1 MDNRITP
8 EMARAELAR
17 RRSSSQVTPEMAR
30 SELERRRSQGSS
42 LGHKI
47 GAFTDGVAQALT
59 GNFSDEMEAGIK
71 SGTLGIKIG
80 NMEATPFENLWGNYD
95 EELSKVQSRMDE
107 NQKVSPGYRLGGEL
121 AGGLTG
127 GAGMVKNGL
136 TMVGRTG
143 AKSLG
148 GKVATGMGEGAAYGA
163 LYGAGGAKEGERG
176 QGAKSG
182 AVVGAL
188 TGGLIEGGAGVLAK
202 KRAIKSMPKVQ
213 TSDEIKDIGRGL
225 YQKTKKSGLIVK
237 KDAFKDAATDI
248 VDQLSDFG
256 YDPDLQKGVGVLE
269 KRFAKALD
277 QDLSLPELD
286 NLRKLA
292 TNVARDGSD
301 SEQAAASIFIDAVDD
316 LVLSEKNWVG
326 SNKEALQDLT
336 KARKVWKQAM
346 KASMVEEAMY
356 RASNA
361 ASGLE
366 QGTRNAFRAILNNP
380 KKRKAFSKQ
389 ETLILEMIANGSKK
403 QNLAKLIGKLGFGSH
418 GANSFLGGTIGVG
431 VGGLAGGPV
440 GAMVAPLAGYGA
452 SRAATNI
459 GQKGVNQL
467 QRTMQ
472 NGGVAP
478 QLAIPTAKPNPL
490 LPGVIAPTVGLLQ

>member
-8 EMARAELAR
+8 EMAKAELAR
-17 RRSSSQVTPEMAR
+17 RRSAQITPEMAR
-30 SELERRRSQGSS
+30 AELDKRRSQGAT

-47 GAFTDGVAQALT
+47 GAATDGIAQALT
-59 GNFSDEMEAGIK
+59 LNTSDEIAAGLK
-71 SGTLGIKIG
+71 SGFGFLGDYG
-80 NMEATPFENLWGNYD
+80 QALQSERARMAENERLA
-95 EELSKVQSRMDE
+95 
-107 NQKVSPGYRLGGEL
+107 PGYRFGGEL

-127 GAGMVKNGL
+127 GAGMIKNGL

-143 AKSLG
+143 GKSLAKKIGVGATEG
-148 GKVATGMGEGAAYGA
+148 GLYGAAYGA
-163 LYGAGGAKEGERG
+163 GGSKEGERIE
-176 QGAKSG
+176 GAKSG
-182 AVVGAL
+182 ALVGAL
-188 TGGLIEGGAGVLAK
+188 TGGVLEGGAGVLAK
-202 KRAIKSMPKVQ
+202 KKAIKAMPKIQ
-213 TSDEIKDIGRGL
+213 TSEEIKDAGRSL
-225 YQKTKKSGLIVK
+225 YKKTKKSGLIIK

-269 KRFAKALD
+269 RRFAKALD

-316 LVLSEKNWVG
+316 LVLSEKNWIG
-326 SNKEALQDLT
+326 SNKDALKDLT
-336 KARKVWKQAM
+336 DARKIWKQAM

-380 KKRKAFSKQ
+380 KKRKAFDKQ
-389 ETLILEMIANGSKK
+389 EILILEMIANGTKK
-403 QNLAKLIGKLGFGSH
+403 QNIAKLIGKLGFGSH

-431 VGGLAGGPV
+431 AGGMVGGPV
-440 GAMVAPLAGYGA
+440 GAMIAPMVGYGA
-452 SRAATNI
+452 SRVATNT
-459 GQKGVNQL
+459 GQKTVQQL

-472 NGGVAP
+472 NGGVVP
-478 QLAIPTAKPNPL
+478 QLAIPAAKPNPL
-490 LPGVIAPTVGLLQ
+490 LPGVVAPSVGLLQ